1 MAAEN
6 HSADDTNPE
15 EGVATLLSYAELLT
29 TPRLARLYVYVLQHG
44 PVSVQTVTDDLDLPN
59 STAYKYVG
67 ELEEMG
73 LLTRHDEESPA
84 RLSVEPVRLE
94 LETEQAE
101 VVATSAL
108 VAAVAR
114 QLDDEDIRL
123 FVDRQGVAKLAAALH
138 YTLRVQD
145 GELTQRTAANRLGV
159 HPVEGMTVI
168 TALQD
173 VVEAA
178 TEYDPALDP
187 E

>member
-1 MAAEN
+1 MTRDPTLSPLSG
-6 HSADDTNPE
+6 SA
-15 EGVATLLSYAELLT
+15 T
-29 TPRLARLYVYVLQHG
+29 T
-44 PVSVQTVTDDLDLPN
+44 
-59 STAYKYVG
+59 VG

-84 RLSVEPVRLE
+84 RLTVEPVRLE
-94 LETEQAE
+94 LGTDHAGM
-101 VVATSAL
+101 VATPTL

-138 YTLRVQD
+138 YTLRVRD

-178 TEYDPALDP
+178 AEYDPALDA